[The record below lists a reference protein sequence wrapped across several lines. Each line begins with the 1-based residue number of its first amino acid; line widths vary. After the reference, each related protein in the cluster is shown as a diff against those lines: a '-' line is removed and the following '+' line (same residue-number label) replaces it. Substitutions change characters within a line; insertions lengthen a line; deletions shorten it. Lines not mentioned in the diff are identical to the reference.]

1 MHTDDPIARWRHGR
15 ALALLGIMA
24 VALNLRTSV
33 AALSPILSDVGR
45 DIPLSGEIVALL
57 GILPPAAFAIG
68 GLLGPR
74 IARSL
79 GIEASLVL
87 AMLAAAVGHLAR
99 AFSPDVIGLLA
110 ATAFGLLGMG
120 VANVLLPPIVKRYFP
135 RRIALVTSIYATL
148 IAVST
153 ALPPLIAAPTASA
166 AGWRVSLG
174 MWAVL
179 AIVAALPWLG
189 LVRPGLVR
197 PALVRPGLVRP
208 GGVRRPGV
216 DPRLPLASPTERPAW
231 RSPLAWALAAVF
243 SVSAMNGYAMF
254 AWLPELLI
262 ARTGMSTAQAGSL
275 LSLYAAMGIP
285 LAVVIPWLT
294 VRASNPLSIMLVGIG
309 ATIVGNVG
317 LIVAPGSITWLWVA
331 AAGLGPL
338 LFPVCLALI
347 NLRTRTEL
355 GSAQL
360 SGFAQGIGYVLGV
373 IGPIA
378 FGVLHEATG
387 GWTAPLL
394 FLTAVALAGTAAALV
409 LARPGYFEDG
419 R

>member
-1 MHTDDPIARWRHGR
+1 MWTGR

-74 IARSL
+74 IARAL

-87 AMLAAAVGHLAR
+87 AMLAAAIGHLAR
-99 AFSPDVIGLLA
+99 ALTPDVTGLIA

-135 RRIALVTSIYATL
+135 RRIALVTSTYATL

-153 ALPPLIAAPTASA
+153 ALPPLIAAPTANA

-174 MWAVL
+174 MWAAL

-189 LVRPGLVR
+189 LGSFRPRAFTRNRNRAVAEPLRAASVPLR
-197 PALVRPGLVRP
+197 PVT
-208 GGVRRPGV
+208 
-216 DPRLPLASPTERPAW
+216 PLREVW

-243 SVSAMNGYAMF
+243 SVSAMNGYAIF

-262 ARTGMSTAQAGSL
+262 ARTGMSSAHAGSL

-285 LAVVIPWLT
+285 LALIIPGLT
-294 VRASNPLSIMLVGIG
+294 VRSRNPLAIMLVGIA
-309 ATIVGNVG
+309 ATITGNLG
-317 LIVAPGSITWLWVA
+317 LIIAPGTTTWVWVA

-347 NLRTRTEL
+347 NLRTRTEA

-378 FGVLHEATG
+378 FGILHETTG
-387 GWTAPLL
+387 GWTAPMV
-394 FLTAVALAGTAAALV
+394 FLTAVAAAGIAAALV
-409 LARPGYFEDG
+409 LAKPGFFEDG

>member
-1 MHTDDPIARWRHGR
+1 MPTGVRITQMRSGR

-74 IARSL
+74 IARAL

-87 AMLAAAVGHLAR
+87 AMLAATIGHLAR
-99 AFSPDVIGLLA
+99 GFSPDVVGLLA

-174 MWAVL
+174 MWAAL
-179 AIVAALPWLG
+179 AIISALPWLRLG
-189 LVRPGLVR
+189 PLGRNRRRSVVTPLLTVAVVRPV
-197 PALVRPGLVRP
+197 
-208 GGVRRPGV
+208 
-216 DPRLPLASPTERPAW
+216 W

-243 SVSAMNGYAMF
+243 SVSAMNGYAIF

-262 ARTGMSTAQAGSL
+262 ARTGMSSAQAGSL

-285 LAVVIPWLT
+285 LALIIPGLT
-294 VRASNPLSIMLVGIG
+294 VRARNPLGIMLFGIA
-309 ATIVGNVG
+309 ATMVGNLG
-317 LIVAPGSITWLWVA
+317 LIVAPGTVPWLWVA

-347 NLRTRTEL
+347 NLRTRTEG

-378 FGVLHEATG
+378 FGLLHETTG
-387 GWTAPLL
+387 SWTAPLL
-394 FLTAVALAGTAAALV
+394 FLTAVALAGSVAAFV
-409 LARPGYFEDG
+409 LARPGFFEDG